1 MEQEIRQLIMKGKT
15 KDALDLMTPY
25 TDIAIMLRGRLSAV
39 ERNNTMGL
47 IDYNDYQREM
57 NRINFSVLSL
67 LDSDDIDLP
76 EQNRQINTSSNNFI
90 PNQSSSNKV
99 FDVKKPKVFVSYA
112 HDDSE
117 MLREMQEMLKM
128 LQRNNVIDIWTDK
141 EILPGQNWNKD
152 VNDSLVNADIIL
164 LLLSS
169 SFLNSDYIWHNE
181 MQIALKN
188 SKEGKAI
195 AIPVILRPCL
205 WKEVEGLA
213 QLQALPMNED
223 GRLVP
228 ISKWEDK
235 DEAWVQVANELKRV
249 IENMKQKAR

>member
-1 MEQEIRQLIMKGKT
+1 MEQQIRQLITKGKT

-25 TDIAIMLRGRLSAV
+25 ANEAILLRARLSSI

-76 EQNRQINTSSNNFI
+76 EQSSQTSASSNSYA

-99 FDVKKPKVFVSYA
+99 LNIKKPKVFVSYA
-112 HDDSE
+112 HDDSG
-117 MLREMQEMLKM
+117 MLREMEEMLKM
-128 LQRNNVIDIWTDK
+128 LKRNNVIDIWTDK
-141 EILPGQNWNKD
+141 EILPGQDFNKD
-152 VNDSLVNADIIL
+152 INESLINADIVL

-169 SFLNSDYIWHNE
+169 SFLNSDYIWRNE

-235 DEAWVQVANELKRV
+235 DEAWVQVASGLKRV

>member
-1 MEQEIRQLIMKGKT
+1 MEQQIRQLIMKGKT
-15 KDALDLMTPY
+15 KDALDMMTPY
-25 TDIAIMLRGRLSAV
+25 ANEAILLRARLSSI

-47 IDYNDYQREM
+47 IDYNDFQREM

-76 EQNRQINTSSNNFI
+76 EQDRQINTSSNNYA
-90 PNQSSSNKV
+90 PNQVPSSKV
-99 FDVKKPKVFVSYA
+99 FNARKPKVFVSYA
-112 HDDSE
+112 HDDTAF
-117 MLREMQEMLKM
+117 LRQMESTLNILK
-128 LQRNNVIDIWTDK
+128 RNGVIDIWTDK
-141 EILPGQNWNKD
+141 EILPGQDFNKD
-152 VNDSLVNADIIL
+152 INESLVNADIVL

-169 SFLNSDYIWHNE
+169 SFLNSDYIWRNE

-235 DEAWVQVANELKRV
+235 DEAWVQVANGLRRV